1 MFDDSVA
8 SEQITDY
15 LRSLIKENNGI
26 LKELEEKALKEYI
39 PIISPEVAQLMKLLS
54 DMTEAEKILEIGSAI
69 GYSSILFAGFS
80 DDMKVTTIEMDEER
94 AAQAENNISR
104 AGMDKKITLIRGN
117 ALDVMDRLEES
128 YDIIFVDA
136 AKGQYNRFL
145 PKCLKLLRSG
155 GLLVSDNILY
165 RGTVAEPGFIPRKHR
180 TIIVNLKEYLNT
192 LTNDERLTTS
202 VIPIGDGVA
211 ISYKKY

>member
-15 LRSLIKENNGI
+15 LRSLIKENTGV

-54 DMTEAEKILEIGSAI
+54 NMTKAEKILEIGSAI

-94 AAQAENNISR
+94 ARQAEENISR
-104 AGMDKKITLIRGN
+104 AGMDKKITLLRGN
-117 ALDVMDRLEES
+117 ALEVMDRLTES
-128 YDIIFVDA
+128 FDIIFVDA

-145 PKCLKLLRSG
+145 PKCLNLLKPG
-155 GLLVSDNILY
+155 GILVSDNILY
-165 RGTVAEPGFIPRKHR
+165 RGTVAETGFIPRKHR

-192 LTNDERLTTS
+192 LTNDDRLTTS

-211 ISYKKY
+211 VSYKKY